1 MLLEVIPAVTTSLWM
16 LWQALLGAIH
26 LFLYFIKV
34 WRSDIGS
41 RKLLPSQDSILSMT
55 FTYSLFHTLFNML
68 FVSFSWL
75 LSSFILQRKE
85 KAISSKHTSS

>member
-1 MLLEVIPAVTTSLWM
+1 MLLEVIPAVATSLWM

-41 RKLLPSQDSILSMT
+41 RKLLPSQDSI
-55 FTYSLFHTLFNML
+55 FEYDFHLQ
-68 FVSFSWL
+68 SFSY
-75 LSSFILQRKE
+75 FV
-85 KAISSKHTSS
+85 